1 MKKGNNMSTNSK
13 NEILD
18 SIHFPPLK
26 IKNNLKAGDK
36 IKIDIEKYRWQRE
49 QGSLTD
55 TFWQFLEDNKET
67 IFTLFARNKYGII
80 WGIEED
86 TRWSL
91 YGDFLIKVD

>member
-1 MKKGNNMSTNSK
+1 MGRYDVKIINQ
-13 NEILD
+13 
-18 SIHFPPLK
+18 LK
-26 IKNNLKAGDK
+26 EGDK
-36 IKIDIEKYRWQRE
+36 VKIDIEKYRWQRE

-55 TFWQFLEDNKET
+55 AFWQFLEDNKET